1 MCQNCNF
8 FLKNIESGLESVFNL
23 YSLPMGGPRTH
34 GWHRPCNWRRS
45 WFVFLHL
52 AQCSASSVSLNMW
65 TLKWGMN
72 IKFQIPI
79 LTVQLGLK
87 GGWIVLGI
95 WNIHTKE
102 HSSQKK
108 QANLGIYKIKGQHML
123 IPSTKHDI
131 SPSIYDVPLLF
142 TKMNG
147 TGLNIIFGEDPLFLT
162 GLTVKR
168 TDPTLTKDSIYP
180 KVRGYNKLC

>member
-1 MCQNCNF
+1 MYWDF
-8 FLKNIESGLESVFNL
+8 FFKI
-23 YSLPMGGPRTH
+23 Y
-34 GWHRPCNWRRS
+34 
-45 WFVFLHL
+45 
-52 AQCSASSVSLNMW
+52 
-65 TLKWGMN
+65 
-72 IKFQIPI
+72 
-79 LTVQLGLK
+79 
-87 GGWIVLGI
+87 
-95 WNIHTKE
+95 IHTHE

-108 QANLGIYKIKGQHML
+108 QANLGIYKIKGHHML

-131 SPSIYDVPLLF
+131 PPSIYDVPLLF

-147 TGLNIIFGEDPLFLT
+147 TGLNIIFGEDPLFMP